1 MVYINTS
8 QTLLLKRKTSPI
20 WLRQKNVKDASDVD
34 VQSNK
39 TQQKSIASML
49 QSTTK
54 NMVGN
59 NGNTYYC
66 HIIVLK
72 GRLYLYY
79 NTSQKNQNN
88 SIMAEQKI
96 RKPKS
101 HAKSLKV
108 ITGDKTIK
116 EKHQLKLFLR

>member
-1 MVYINTS
+1 M
-8 QTLLLKRKTSPI
+8 LKRETSPI
-20 WLRQKNVKDASDVD
+20 WLRQKNAKDVSDVD

-66 HIIVLK
+66 HMIVLK
-72 GRLYLYY
+72 GRSHLYIIHLKRIKIILLCRTKDKKTKVTFKIIKGYY
-79 NTSQKNQNN
+79 
-88 SIMAEQKI
+88 
-96 RKPKS
+96 R
-101 HAKSLKV
+101 
-108 ITGDKTIK
+108 
-116 EKHQLKLFLR
+116 R

>member
-20 WLRQKNVKDASDVD
+20 WLRQKNVKDVSDVD

-66 HIIVLK
+66 HMIVLK
-72 GRLYLYY
+72 GRSHLYIIHLKRIKIILLCRTKDKKTKVTCKIIKGYY
-79 NTSQKNQNN
+79 
-88 SIMAEQKI
+88 
-96 RKPKS
+96 R
-101 HAKSLKV
+101 
-108 ITGDKTIK
+108 
-116 EKHQLKLFLR
+116 R

>member
-8 QTLLLKRKTSPI
+8 QTLLLKRETSPI
-20 WLRQKNVKDASDVD
+20 WLRQKNAKDVSDVD

>member
-1 MVYINTS
+1 
-8 QTLLLKRKTSPI
+8 
-20 WLRQKNVKDASDVD
+20 
-34 VQSNK
+34 
-39 TQQKSIASML
+39 ML

-66 HIIVLK
+66 HIIVLQ

-101 HAKSLKV
+101 HAKS
-108 ITGDKTIK
+108 
-116 EKHQLKLFLR
+116 

>member
-108 ITGDKTIK
+108 ITGDKTIR

>member
-8 QTLLLKRKTSPI
+8 QPLLLKRKTSPI
-20 WLRQKNVKDASDVD
+20 WLRQKNVKDVSDVD

-88 SIMAEQKI
+88 SIMAEQMI

-101 HAKSLKV
+101 HAKS
-108 ITGDKTIK
+108 
-116 EKHQLKLFLR
+116 

>member
-1 MVYINTS
+1 MLVMLTCNQIRRSRKHCKYATKYNKEHGGK
-8 QTLLLKRKTSPI
+8 QWKYVLLPHDCVERTFTFI
-20 WLRQKNVKDASDVD
+20 
-34 VQSNK
+34 
-39 TQQKSIASML
+39 
-49 QSTTK
+49 
-54 NMVGN
+54 
-59 NGNTYYC
+59 
-66 HIIVLK
+66 
-72 GRLYLYY
+72 Y

>member
-20 WLRQKNVKDASDVD
+20 WLRQKNAKDVSDVD